1 LLFSEI
7 EPAAEDLDIST
18 DHPKSN
24 KGIVSIFN
32 FIFAILKYRW
42 LWADLNYVYSYNRTY
57 KLLMSQIN
65 WVASISCV

>member
-24 KGIVSIFN
+24 KGIVSIF
-32 FIFAILKYRW
+32 IFAILKYR
-42 LWADLNYVYSYNRTY
+42 
-57 KLLMSQIN
+57 
-65 WVASISCV
+65 